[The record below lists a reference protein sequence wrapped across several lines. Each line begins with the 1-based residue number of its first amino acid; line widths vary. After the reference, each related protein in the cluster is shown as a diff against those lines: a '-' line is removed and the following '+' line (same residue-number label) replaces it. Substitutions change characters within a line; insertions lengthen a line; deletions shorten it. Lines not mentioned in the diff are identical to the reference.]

1 MKTKMNQVKTAFAG
15 YGPGGNI
22 YNSPI
27 LSSIPGFKVEKILT
41 SSTANITV
49 AKKDFP
55 EAQIVDDFS
64 DILKDAE
71 IDLVIITLP
80 NHLHFSFAKQALE
93 AGKHVLV
100 EKPFTTNVKEA
111 NELINLAH
119 QKGLILSVH
128 HNRRWDSDFRTVKKV
143 VESGILGKV
152 VEYEAHFDRFRN
164 EIKPGWKEKKENA
177 GSGILYDLGSH
188 LIDQA
193 LTLFGLPKEVFADIR
208 MQRDGAKV
216 PDAFE
221 LLLFYPNLKVTL
233 KAGQLV
239 KEKGA
244 TFQIFGTKGSFVKH
258 GADVQEEALKQG
270 KKPSE
275 FSDWGVEPREIW
287 GRLNTVDE
295 ERQVESERGNYPLIY
310 QNLFKAITAGEPL
323 AVTPQQARDVIRII
337 EAAQKSQDERCVVTF
352 G

>member
-1 MKTKMNQVKTAFAG
+1 MNQVKTAFAG
-15 YGPGGNI
+15 YGPGGSI

-27 LSSIPGFKVEKILT
+27 LSSVPGFKVDKILT
-41 SSTANITV
+41 SSPENV
-49 AKKDFP
+49 AAARKDFP
-55 EAQIVDDFS
+55 EARIVEDFKDLIDDPN
-64 DILKDAE
+64 L
-71 IDLVIITLP
+71 DLVIITLP
-80 NHLHFSFAKQALE
+80 NHLHFPFAKEALQ

-100 EKPFTTNVKEA
+100 EKPFTSHVKEA

-128 HNRRWDSDFRTVKKV
+128 HNRRWDSDFQTVKKV
-143 VESGILGKV
+143 IENDLLGKV

-164 EIKPGWKEKKENA
+164 EIKPGWKEKKENP

-208 MQRDGAKV
+208 MQRDGAQV

-233 KAGQLV
+233 KAGQLI
-239 KEKGA
+239 KEKGP
-244 TFQIFGTKGSFVKH
+244 TFQVFGTKGSFVKY

-270 KKPSE
+270 KKPSDPAE
-275 FSDWGVEPREIW
+275 WGVEPKEIW
-287 GRLNTVDE
+287 GKLNTVDE
-295 ERQVESERGNYPLIY
+295 ERLVESERGNYPFIY
-310 QNLFKAITAGEPL
+310 QNLFDAITKGEAL

>member
-1 MKTKMNQVKTAFAG
+1 MNQVKTAFAG
-15 YGPGGNI
+15 FGPGGSV

-27 LSSIPGFKVEKILT
+27 LASVPGFTVTKILT
-41 SSTANITV
+41 SSTSNA
-49 AKKDFP
+49 ALAQKDYP
-55 EAQIVDDFS
+55 KAEIVRNFS
-64 DILKDAE
+64 EILEDPE
-71 IDLVIITLP
+71 IDLVILVLP

-100 EKPFTTNVKEA
+100 EKPFTSNVKEA
-111 NELINLAH
+111 TNLIDLAH
-119 QKGLILSVH
+119 QKNLILSVH
-128 HNRRWDSDFRTVKKV
+128 HNRRWDSDFQTVKKL

-164 EIKPGWKEKKENA
+164 EVKPGWKEKKENP

-239 KEKGA
+239 KEKGP
-244 TFQIFGTKGSFVKH
+244 TVQVFGTKGSFVKY
-258 GADVQEEALKQG
+258 GADVQEEAMKQG

-275 FSDWGVEPREIW
+275 TPDWGIEPKELW
-287 GRLNTVDE
+287 GKLNTVDE
-295 ERQVESERGNYPLIY
+295 ERLVESEPGNYPFLY
-310 QNLFKAITAGEPL
+310 QNLFNAITENEPL
-323 AVTPQQARDVIRII
+323 AVTSQQARDVIKII